1 MSRPNRASALLALP
15 MSLALVAAPPALA
28 DEERL
33 EAELRALFAGQGR
46 LEIGDVSGAL
56 LRDRVTAEALRFDS
70 DEGERL
76 LIDRYRVS
84 GDYDRPD
91 EVLVEGV
98 RLEEGLTEMLLIGI
112 ERIVLGEPSR
122 AVLPLGDEEAM
133 ASMRLG
139 SLAVDGL
146 VVELAS
152 ALVAELSGEPMGEG
166 RLSVARIRG
175 EGISREAI
183 DWLEIADV
191 AGTGQDLDEL
201 GSGAFTLGRL
211 RLEGLSGLDEEDA
224 EELSLLELNDLA
236 VEAERMVGSLARL
249 RIDGDFTDGEGG
261 VRVDELRLDLA
272 RMIELAPEEERTR
285 LRMASNVLTDGSGAL
300 HLDAAFRGD
309 WQPSEAHGVL
319 RSDSELTLHDALRLA
334 LDIELPLVLPEDA
347 EPAELFADSEL
358 LEAATL
364 LGGEV
369 TLILSDR
376 GLFGRLA
383 TLGAA
388 LEGISEAQYLE
399 QARTQAQG
407 FGMMFGPQVQ
417 AFLIGLVEL
426 MEGSASELELAIS
439 LPAESNLE
447 TFTGD
452 PLALPDRLSLRV
464 ETR

>member
-1 MSRPNRASALLALP
+1 MSRSNRASALLALP

-33 EAELRALFAGQGR
+33 ESDLRALFAGHGH

-56 LRDRVTAEALRFDS
+56 LRERVTAEALRFDS

-98 RLEEGLTEMLLIGI
+98 RLEDALTEMLLIGI
-112 ERIVLGEPSR
+112 ERIVLGAPSR
-122 AVLPLGDEEAM
+122 AVLPLDDEEAM

-139 SLAVDGL
+139 SVAVDGL

-152 ALVAELSGEPMGEG
+152 EMVAELSGEPMGEG

-183 DWLEIADV
+183 DWLEITDV

-224 EELSLLELNDLA
+224 EELSLLELDDLA

-249 RIDGDFTDGEGG
+249 HIDGDFADGEGG

-285 LRMASNVLTDGSGAL
+285 LRMANNVLTDGSGAL

-309 WQPSEAHGVL
+309 WQPGEAHGVL
-319 RSDSELTLHDALRLA
+319 RSDSELTLHDALRLV

-388 LEGISEAQYLE
+388 LEGISETQYLE